1 MLSAQSGL
9 AMLRREF
16 LSAAGA
22 SATAPQLFN
31 TGNQMDFDQDVVGSE
46 ILNRLTSWIGKLA
59 ALGLDGTRQVL
70 VESANAIAPPYLEA
84 RNLHLD
90 QLEAV
95 DNPKTVFVNAYET
108 VQSIVGTLNSRLG
121 LDIPWMRI
129 GAGFGRITS
138 IGGILISLAAIGNA
152 AVPLS
157 RASMEQGLAPE
168 KISMESYRDYVFAI
182 LGLGIELAFIAVP
195 FSYRFAWRGT
205 RYIATRTLFRVR
217 KFLPKYRDGITALTM
232 IVLHWAQR
240 LGVEL
245 LLANLQL
252 ATDAAAA
259 GVEELQRLGRDF
271 TLGDASEFES
281 GALWDIDQK
290 NLRAEMVRLVE
301 KNPEVRQVAGE
312 GLLSAVQ
319 TE

>member
-1 MLSAQSGL
+1 MLSARRGL

-22 SATAPQLFN
+22 YATAPHLFD
-31 TGNQMDFDQDVVGSE
+31 TGAQIDFDQEVAGPE
-46 ILNRLTSWIGKLA
+46 ILDRLTSWIGKLA
-59 ALGLDGTRQVL
+59 ALGIDGTRQGL
-70 VESANAIAPPYLEA
+70 VESANAIAPVYQKA
-84 RNLHLD
+84 NDLHLD
-90 QLEAV
+90 HLEAV

-108 VQSIVGTLNSRLG
+108 VQSILETLNTRLN
-121 LDIPWMRI
+121 LDIPWVRI
-129 GAGFGRITS
+129 GAGFGRATS

-157 RASMEQGLAPE
+157 RANTKQGLDPE
-168 KISMESYRDYVFAI
+168 NIAMEAYRDYVFAV
-182 LGLGIELAFIAVP
+182 LGLGIELAFVAVP

-217 KFLPKYRDGITALTM
+217 KFLPKYRDRITALTM
-232 IVLHWAQR
+232 IMLHWAQR

-252 ATDAAAA
+252 ATDVAAA

-271 TLGDASEFES
+271 TLGDVSEFES
-281 GALWDIDQK
+281 GALWDVDQEG
-290 NLRAEMVRLVE
+290 LRAEMAQLVKE
-301 KNPEVRQVAGE
+301 YPKIQQVAGE
-312 GLLSAVQ
+312 GLLTAVQ